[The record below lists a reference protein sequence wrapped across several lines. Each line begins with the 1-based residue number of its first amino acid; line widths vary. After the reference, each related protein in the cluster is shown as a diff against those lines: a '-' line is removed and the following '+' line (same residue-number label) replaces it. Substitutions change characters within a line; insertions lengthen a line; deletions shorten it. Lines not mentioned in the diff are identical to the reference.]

1 MYVPELADLLIKNQ
15 DSIIEGGKLN
25 FQGMII
31 GNGAMTMDL
40 YWRTKVPVTYFSTH
54 YYFGPEILSL
64 LKTCKYDASDDANPS
79 CQMGLKL
86 AD

>member
-1 MYVPELADLLIKNQ
+1 
-15 DSIIEGGKLN
+15 
-25 FQGMII
+25 
-31 GNGAMTMDL
+31 MDL

-64 LKTCKYDASDDANPS
+64 LKTCKYDASDDSNPS

-86 AD
+86 ADEVKIL